1 MHQRRFPSL
10 ALSLAMAL
18 AATLSATSDFWRCP
32 CVDRVMKLADCRCRR
47 GVLQILECDPLF
59 CEQTAE
65 ENGRLRQIYAKH
77 WQTKLKLNKYRN
89 IVCQLKH
96 FEDLA
101 PPGPSQD
108 Q

>member
-1 MHQRRFPSL
+1 MHRLNKVNILCTSADFPRS
-10 ALSLAMAL
+10 LSLAIP
-18 AATLSATSDFWRCP
+18 SDFWRSVCTRGLQ
-32 CVDRVMKLADCRCRR
+32 VSR

-59 CEQTAE
+59 CGQTAE

-96 FEDLA
+96 LEDLA
-101 PPGPSQD
+101 PPAPSQD